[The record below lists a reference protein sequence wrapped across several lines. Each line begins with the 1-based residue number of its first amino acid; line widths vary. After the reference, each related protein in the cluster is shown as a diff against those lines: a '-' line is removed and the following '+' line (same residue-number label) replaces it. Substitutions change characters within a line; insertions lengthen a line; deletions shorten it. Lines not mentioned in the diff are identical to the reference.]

1 MFENYFCA
9 YCTLVIANPPSQAD
23 FSLLQ
28 KEKRQTFRFD
38 VLIPMQLHGGRASS
52 FFFFFFFF
60 QKTAGT
66 IVCCSTSTP
75 GAVPGWLWNG
85 TIFSLVSSS
94 WGVRQMTRSHSP
106 VVCSFRSSGVI
117 FSLVNPFLL
126 SCFSLAFP
134 LLFRYNC
141 AILSATPCSSYAAS
155 GIFSIGGIL

>member
-9 YCTLVIANPPSQAD
+9 YCTLVITNHPSQAD
-23 FSLLQ
+23 FPLYKKKNAKPFDL
-28 KEKRQTFRFD
+28 TFSI
-38 VLIPMQLHGGRASS
+38 L
-52 FFFFFFFF
+52 FFFF
-60 QKTAGT
+60 QNTAGT

-106 VVCSFRSSGVI
+106 VFCSFRSSGVI
-117 FSLVNPFLL
+117 SSLVNPFLL

-141 AILSATPCSSYAAS
+141 AILPATPCSYYAAS

>member
-1 MFENYFCA
+1 ML
-9 YCTLVIANPPSQAD
+9 TVRLMPI
-23 FSLLQ
+23 
-28 KEKRQTFRFD
+28 
-38 VLIPMQLHGGRASS
+38 
-52 FFFFFFFF
+52 FFFSKKKNAKPFDLTFSSRCSSTVGGHPFFFF
-60 QKTAGT
+60 QNTAGT

-117 FSLVNPFLL
+117 SSLVNPFLL

-141 AILSATPCSSYAAS
+141 AILSATPCFYYYAAS